1 MALLY
6 WLTGALA
13 LVCAIWLWFT
23 PSPRSMITAM
33 VASMA
38 VVIFA
43 WVAFIS

>member
-6 WLTGALA
+6 WLTAALA

-23 PSPRSMITAM
+23 PSPRSMVTAM

-38 VVIFA
+38 VAVFVC
-43 WVAFIS
+43 VALIG